1 MTPPQTNHFTWKA
14 AAILAVR
21 VLLTMALICVAVV
34 AGYNIWTYYE
44 RAPRTRDAHVRA
56 DVVGVTSDVA
66 GLITEVDVHS
76 NQPVKRGDVLFRIDP
91 QRYEIAER
99 KARSSLEGMQAQLI
113 FARQQDRRNRSLEGI
128 VAQQQTQQ
136 TDSNVRT
143 AQANVEQAQAALA
156 SAELDLERSTVR
168 ASVNGIATN
177 VTLRPGSYIAAGTG
191 MIALVDTDSLRVE
204 GYFQETRLEHVH
216 VGDTVD
222 VQLIGDARWLHG
234 HVTSISGAINDSD
247 SVVGSNLLPSISP
260 NFSWVRLAQRVP
272 VWIHIDTLPPGLL
285 LLPGRT
291 ATVSVNEGSHP

>member
-1 MTPPQTNHFTWKA
+1 MTSTQPVNFTWRA
-14 AAILAVR
+14 AAILALR
-21 VLLTMALICVAVV
+21 VLMTMALVAVAIV
-34 AGYNIWTYYE
+34 AGIAIWNYYE

-66 GLITEVDVHS
+66 GLITEVDVRS
-76 NQPVKRGDVLFRIDP
+76 NQPVKRGDILFRIDP
-91 QRYEIAER
+91 QRYQIAER
-99 KARSSLEGMQAQLI
+99 KAQAALDGMQAQLI
-113 FARQQDRRNRSLEGI
+113 YARQQDRRNRSLAGI

-136 TDSNVRT
+136 TDNNVRT
-143 AQANVEQAQAALA
+143 AQANVEQAQATLT
-156 SAELDLERSTVR
+156 SARLDLERSTVR

-177 VTLRPGSYIAAGTG
+177 VTLRPGSYIAAGTA

-216 VGDTVD
+216 VGDAVN

-247 SVVGSNLLPSISP
+247 TVTGSNLLPSISP
-260 NFSWVRLAQRVP
+260 SFSWVRLAQRVP

-291 ATVSVNEGSHP
+291 ATVSVNEAPGT